1 MLPRNRD
8 QVEDDPPPAA
18 GAGAAAGAGEG
29 AGATDGAGAAV
40 LTASEEPGILGVELN
55 ADGRHQPM
63 LNVPAQVANGEIVG
77 TPYLHMDGGEV
88 FKFAVKTLSDCASKA
103 LAAQNM
109 SHEQLDWLVPHQA
122 NVRII
127 ESTAKH
133 LHLPMDKVVLT
144 LPEQGN
150 TSAAS
155 IPLALDVAVRDGRI
169 QPGHTVMLEGI
180 GGGFAWGAA
189 LVKM

>member
-1 MLPRNRD
+1 M
-8 QVEDDPPPAA
+8 
-18 GAGAAAGAGEG
+18 
-29 AGATDGAGAAV
+29 
-40 LTASEEPGILGVELN
+40 
-55 ADGRHQPM
+55 
-63 LNVPAQVANGEIVG
+63 ANGEIIG
-77 TPYLHMDGGEV
+77 TPYLHMDGGAV
-88 FKFAVKTLSDCASKA
+88 FVCGENPVRLRQQA

-150 TSAAS
+150 TRPRRFRWRWTSPCAMAAFS
-155 IPLALDVAVRDGRI
+155 RA
-169 QPGHTVMLEGI
+169 TVMLEGI
-180 GGGFAWGAA
+180 GGGFARGAA
-189 LVKM
+189 LVKISMPPMGACGPCVARRIFSGALLYWPSEFKRMFMPAHAASGRGGQHGFCIFFPVKARKA